1 MHGKELM
8 CGINTIIKGVKFQ
21 IPRVKFQSDRFF
33 SVLELNSEF
42 QHWNLFEIC
51 SLGTWNL
58 RSLHQFVVGG
68 INLEV

>member
-1 MHGKELM
+1 MHGRELM

-21 IPRVKFQSDRFF
+21 SDRFF
-33 SVLELNSEF
+33 SVLELISEF

-51 SLGTWNL
+51 SLGIWNL